1 MGNGES
7 TQPKPTSEED
17 GLARKEKAK
26 DEVIGTATATAVSVV
41 AGAILLGWGLSKIVT
56 GSEEKSD
63 RKKMKAPGKDSLIY
77 RDDFERD
84 PAGYFRSLRK

>member
-7 TQPKPTSEED
+7 TQPRAPSEEED
-17 GLARKEKAK
+17 LSHKETAK
-26 DEVIGTATATAVSVV
+26 TAFAV
-41 AGAILLGWGLSKIVT
+41 AGAMLLGWGLSKMVT

>member
-26 DEVIGTATATAVSVV
+26 DEVIGTATATAVSVL
-41 AGAILLGWGLSKIVT
+41 AGAILKKRVT
-56 GSEEKSD
+56 EK
-63 RKKMKAPGKDSLIY
+63 R
-77 RDDFERD
+77 
-84 PAGYFRSLRK
+84 